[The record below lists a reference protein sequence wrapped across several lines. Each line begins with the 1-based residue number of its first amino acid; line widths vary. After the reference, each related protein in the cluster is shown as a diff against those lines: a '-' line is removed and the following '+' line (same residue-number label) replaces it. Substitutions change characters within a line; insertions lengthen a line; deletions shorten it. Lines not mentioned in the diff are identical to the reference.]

1 MHLVS
6 SNGAIDVLVC
16 PEADDNESPNATPV
30 KEDTGSSP
38 THHDQDVSL
47 SSMASH
53 DADLDGLMA
62 SFPQLVHPLSEPNYM
77 PFETLSPPL
86 NEDDF
91 YSTLSPTEG
100 ILELFDLA

>member
-1 MHLVS
+1 MHLLS

-16 PEADDNESPNATPV
+16 PEADDYSHSLNNTPV
-30 KEDTGSSP
+30 KEDLPSP
-38 THHDQDVSL
+38 PQHDQDVSL

-53 DADLDGLMA
+53 DTDLDGLMVN
-62 SFPQLVHPLSEPNYM
+62 FPQLAHSLSDPNYM